1 MTALPAATEF
11 TGSTVTEG
19 QFKTAISSLRDF
31 LNGILGSAGDLTTA
45 QTAMGVLGGRVVAK
59 AANYTVVAGDRGLI
73 FNCTGTFTLSLTAAA
88 TLATGFSFL
97 VNNIGTGLITID
109 PNSTELIN
117 AASTITV
124 SPGEMTLVNGN
135 GTAFTAASNFNV
147 GGLTVDAAPDVQA
160 DYLIVWDSSLA
171 QWKKVLIQNASA
183 VATVLAS
190 GTLSGTSLALTGIS
204 GLYRD
209 LQLSLN
215 LASLNTSGSAL
226 AFRLNADT
234 GVNYG
239 YVGIYGDQLVGSVV
253 ANNGGSTTSIQLGL
267 SASYIATD
275 TFNVL
280 VNVFD
285 YASAVKRK
293 MLDFRLGGSFGLTSG
308 SGIWRSS
315 AAVNAMSITPVGSW
329 DGGTYELL
337 GLK

>member
-215 LASLNTSGSAL
+215 LASLNTAAAAL

-234 GVNYG
+234 GANYG
-239 YVGIYGDQLVGSVV
+239 YAGSLAVGAVGSAVGNDAATGV
-253 ANNGGSTTSIQLGL
+253 QLGL
-267 SASYIATD
+267 SAGYVAAD

-293 MLDFRLGGSFGLTSG
+293 MLDFRLGGAFGVTSG